1 MFQFLQEEDDLTLHL
16 CYAMRIVIT
25 RKKHWI
31 NSWLPCEKTQKKIQK
46 HFLDVLLSTHLE
58 MKEQISH
65 DGELLNE
72 IDHIHTQMQ

>member
-1 MFQFLQEEDDLTLHL
+1 MILHFHL

-31 NSWLPCEKTQKKIQK
+31 NSWLPCEKNAKENPKA
-46 HFLDVLLSTHLE
+46 FLDVLLSANSET
-58 MKEQISH
+58 KEQISP
-65 DGELLNE
+65 DEELLNE